1 MVKEISLS
9 LNCRESRGEIN
20 RVVRRVMGWVIS
32 FGRNRF
38 SSYNIPDSTYE
49 KLAEYNPSN
58 LEIDHVSFSSEDG
71 WVIVYEEGPD

>member
-1 MVKEISLS
+1 ML
-9 LNCRESRGEIN
+9 
-20 RVVRRVMGWVIS
+20 GWVIS